1 MPEDVFRI
9 IVTAAV
15 ALAAIAFIVQ
25 AAIMAGLYRA
35 VRKMQERT
43 DPLAEKLQAMVE
55 KASPVIEKIGPVI
68 ERMGPVIEKMGPVIE
83 QMGPVIEK
91 MGPVIEQMGPVIER
105 TGPLF
110 ARGERFFETA
120 QIVLDENR
128 PKVAEIAGEAVRIVK
143 SGRRQVEEMGELL
156 HDAGARAR
164 ARLEQI
170 DRSVDST
177 VEQVEQVGDAMK
189 RAVTRPAREL
199 NGIAAGISA
208 AISALVHGR
217 KHPVDQTTQDEEMFI

>member
-9 IVTAAV
+9 MVTAAV
-15 ALAAIAFIVQ
+15 ALAAIAFIAQ
-25 AAIMAGLYRA
+25 AVATAGLYRVA
-35 VRKMQERT
+35 RKMQERT
-43 DPLAEKLQAMVE
+43 DPLAEKLQAMAE
-55 KASPVIEKIGPVI
+55 KAAPVIEK
-68 ERMGPVIEKMGPVIE
+68 MGPVIEKMGPVIE
-83 QMGPVIEK
+83 QMGPVIEQ
-91 MGPVIEQMGPVIER
+91 MGPVIERMGPVIER
-105 TGPLF
+105 TGPVL
-110 ARGERFFETA
+110 ARAGGVFETA
-120 QIVLDENR
+120 QLILDENR
-128 PKVAEIAGEAVRIVK
+128 PKVAEIAGEAVRIVT
-143 SGRRQVEEMGELL
+143 SGRRRVEEMGELL
-156 HDAGARAR
+156 HDAGDRAR

-208 AISALVHGR
+208 ALSALVHGR

>member
-9 IVTAAV
+9 VVTAAV
-15 ALAAIAFIVQ
+15 ALAAIAFIAQ
-25 AAIMAGLYRA
+25 AVAMAGLYRV
-35 VRKMQERT
+35 VRKMQEKT

-55 KASPVIEKIGPVI
+55 NAA
-68 ERMGPVIEKMGPVIE
+68 PVIE

-91 MGPVIEQMGPVIER
+91 MGPVIEQMGPVIEK
-105 TGPLF
+105 TGPVL
-110 ARGERFFETA
+110 ARAGRVFETA
-120 QIVLDENR
+120 QLVLDENR
-128 PKVAEIAGEAVRIVK
+128 PKVAEIVGDAARIVQ
-143 SGRRQVEEMGELL
+143 SGRRGVEDMGELL
-156 HDAGARAR
+156 HDAGDRAR

-170 DRSVDST
+170 DRSVDSA

-199 NGIAAGISA
+199 NGVAAGISA
-208 AISALVHGR
+208 ALSAFVHGR